1 MQQLKQENCVMI
13 YIKDERGR
21 YRTLKEIAEKYNV
34 PLDLVKGRANHGVRD
49 LEKLIQPKWGK
60 WNEE

>member
-1 MQQLKQENCVMI
+1 MI